1 MYYHDACFDVAFLA
15 ILLACCLKF
24 SQVQTFLGVG
34 RLIVSIFGLYAYI
47 NLMAWFY
54 LEGTVV
60 CHPYAL
66 KSGNS
71 SYGMVVAHVVFG
83 WFVLITLLVGLVA
96 GVFAFIA
103 IRKAA

>member
-24 SQVQTFLGVG
+24 SQVQTFLSVG

-54 LEGTVV
+54 QDGAVV
-60 CHPYAL
+60 CP
-66 KSGNS
+66 KFFEKPNS
-71 SYGMVVAHVVFG
+71 SYGMIVAHVVFG

-103 IRKAA
+103 MRKAA